1 MWLYGSRA
9 EIMASDNSDY
19 DLAVAFNKPLAN
31 VLDNRLRPEV
41 LTIKWQEF
49 FLVDISIFDI
59 NLAPIAN
66 CQLPIAMSVLVDD
79 TILYGGDTLRRFK
92 EEQRIMF
99 MWELD
104 YQYNR

>member
-1 MWLYGSRA
+1 
-9 EIMASDNSDY
+9 
-19 DLAVAFNKPLAN
+19 
-31 VLDNRLRPEV
+31 
-41 LTIKWQEF
+41 
-49 FLVDISIFDI
+49 
-59 NLAPIAN
+59 
-66 CQLPIAMSVLVDD
+66 MSVLVDD